1 MVNVSPTIYITSSA
15 FQILFVILF
24 YFLGKPVT
32 MINRYKGPFYGGSKA
47 VDGIMRKSYFHEQ
60 TSLAHTH
67 LALNAWI
74 QIDLEYG
81 HCVTAV
87 TVRNRDVHSRFAL
100 LI

>member
-1 MVNVSPTIYITSSA
+1 M
-15 FQILFVILF
+15 ILF
-24 YFLGKPVT
+24 YYLGKPVT

-87 TVRNRDVHSRFAL
+87 NVRNRDVNSMFAL
-100 LI
+100 HIIQH